1 MKNKLVNFRLNEE
14 DMKVYKSFKNDV
26 WQKYGQINGVLGH
39 EVTQAIR
46 LYRSYLNSSIDV
58 QQHTRADKKQRLRN
72 IMERMIVYK
81 YTNEACKRDIELFIK
96 KEGVKDKRT
105 VNDYFKALIDY
116 GFIRHDRFSI
126 YKIHPSKMP
135 RVIT

>member
-1 MKNKLVNFRLNEE
+1 MKKNQLNVRIKDEDVKTWENFKHVVIQKHGKLHG
-14 DMKVYKSFKNDV
+14 D
-26 WQKYGQINGVLGH
+26 LGD
-39 EVTQAIR
+39 EVMNAIR
-46 LYRSYLNSSIDV
+46 TYLALEGRNIDV

-116 GFIRHDRFSI
+116 GFIRHDRFSV

-135 RVIT
+135 RVTA